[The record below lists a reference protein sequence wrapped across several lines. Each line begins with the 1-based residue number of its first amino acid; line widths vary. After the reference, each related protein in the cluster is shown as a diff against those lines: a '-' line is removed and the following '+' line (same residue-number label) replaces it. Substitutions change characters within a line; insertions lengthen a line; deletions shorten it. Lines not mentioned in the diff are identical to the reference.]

1 MAVYIYTGVPRSGKS
16 YKAVALIY
24 KTFVSV
30 IIYFKFTFSKINNN
44 DDILLEIYNFL
55 FFKIYKF
62 QKKPAYLN
70 CYTNINQFNFG
81 ISDKI
86 FKFDY
91 DSIFEKISELFAYY
105 NDKKDDAFLIEK
117 AKELKV
123 FNSLFV
129 IDEAHNYLK
138 SKENPVIVW
147 WFTYHGHLYQ
157 DIILI
162 TQDLKL
168 INDEYKRVAEYFYKA
183 VPQRLRLSKNTFKYR
198 QYSSYNMYQ
207 KDYISTIS
215 VKADKKIFDLYVSGA
230 KVTTMPIFYKYVFFI
245 FVLMLIS
252 SYFITSFYKDINS
265 KIEPEQIPEIQNNQ
279 TTQPINNSKNE
290 TSTPG
295 QIQNLETPLIPV
307 PEDTTNLK
315 LFKFNCFDTLCYFQF
330 EDKSTFEIPQNIL
343 KVYLMD
349 IDFDK
354 KFIELK
360 NNRLSIYVLAPETKF
375 NFIKQGVKNENK
387 NETGAFNLPISK

>member
-24 KTFVSV
+24 NTFVNINPSKLDKLL
-30 IIYFKFTFSKINNN
+30 IKSKI
-44 DDILLEIYNFL
+44 
-55 FFKIYKF
+55 
-62 QKKPAYLN
+62 KKEKVVSYQN
-70 CYTNINQFNFG
+70 CYTNINQFNFD

-279 TTQPINNSKNE
+279 NNQTTQTINNTKNE

-387 NETGAFNLPISK
+387 NETGTFNNSINAK